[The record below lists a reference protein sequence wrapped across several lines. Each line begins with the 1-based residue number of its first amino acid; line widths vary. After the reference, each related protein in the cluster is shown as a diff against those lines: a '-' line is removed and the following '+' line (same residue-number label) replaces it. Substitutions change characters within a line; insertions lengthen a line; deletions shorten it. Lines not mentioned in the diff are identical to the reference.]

1 MKKGQIEQK
10 KQLLAAVVP
19 GEGRAELLQLQ
30 HVADLV
36 DSIRRHAFTVAYQGF
51 GSRSGYLIG
60 SGTSF

>member
-10 KQLLAAVVP
+10 KQLHAVVP

-36 DSIRRHAFTVAYQGF
+36 DTVRRNQFT
-51 GSRSGYLIG
+51 
-60 SGTSF
+60 